1 MDREIRE
8 PALNVSRSQMELL
21 LRPDSKA
28 IERIIMAVAT
38 TVVVSG
44 CAGLA
49 DIAMATNAS
58 ANPDPG
64 GPSGRWCPG
73 QDLPLTGYPPHPKV
87 WNMRVCHDW
96 YSILNSDNDT
106 WAIIEG
112 KLPFS

>member
-1 MDREIRE
+1 M
-8 PALNVSRSQMELL
+8 
-21 LRPDSKA
+21 RPDSKA

-49 DIAMATNAS
+49 GIAMASNAS
-58 ANPDPG
+58 ADPGPG

-112 KLPFS
+112 KPPFS